1 MAKPSE
7 HEKILRVHDVYRK
20 LLACWSRA
28 DICHYSS
35 EKWGV
40 DDRTTDRYIAE
51 ARQRLKANCQVDQS
65 EWIAQKLATLEAM
78 AKAELTEAENSD
90 ERGTN
95 SRLAALQMIRTQA
108 QILKVL

>member
-1 MAKPSE
+1 MAKATE

-20 LLACWSRA
+20 LVACWSTA
-28 DICHYSS
+28 DIVDYAG

-40 DDRTTDRYIAE
+40 AKSQVYAYIAE
-51 ARQRLKANCQVDQS
+51 ARERLKANCQVEQS

-78 AKAELTEAENSD
+78 ARAELSEAEQSD
-90 ERGTN
+90 EKGTN
-95 SRLAALQMIRTQA
+95 SRMAALQMIRTQA